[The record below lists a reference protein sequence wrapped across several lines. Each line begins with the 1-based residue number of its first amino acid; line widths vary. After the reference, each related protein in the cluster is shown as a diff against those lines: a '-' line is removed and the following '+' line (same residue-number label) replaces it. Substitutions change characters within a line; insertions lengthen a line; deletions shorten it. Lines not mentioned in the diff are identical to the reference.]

1 MRKIYKSESLAGY
14 LARKRSRVNWYSAR
28 RERRKSYFSMNL
40 SFLKEYNEENNL
52 GTTDSRLRE
61 MAYRF
66 TSWEKL
72 YVHSLENGYEDFRE
86 KVIELDYDE
95 ILELYIENEV
105 HPSVMP
111 SWQSEEK
118 YSFFREKILS
128 QLNSI

>member
-1 MRKIYKSESLAGY
+1 MRKISKRESLNSY
-14 LARKRSRVNWYSAR
+14 HARNEIVRNEYSAR
-28 RERRKSYFSMNL
+28 KENRKSYFDMNL

-52 GTTDSRLRE
+52 GTTDSKLRE

-66 TSWEKL
+66 TSWESV
-72 YVHSLENGYEDFRE
+72 YVYSFKNGYEDFRD

-95 ILELYIENEV
+95 ILEMYMENEV

-111 SWQSEEK
+111 SWQSK
-118 YSFFREKILS
+118 RNYSFFIEKILP